1 VGHTQCRFDSP
12 PMAMAT
18 KPFQNEEVQHCV
30 EFSPGRRYLM
40 ENKANTSAPYGDKF
54 DLFFRLCS

>member
-1 VGHTQCRFDSP
+1 
-12 PMAMAT
+12 MAMAT